1 MLLYKCVDAS
11 NHPSFTPTK
20 CFSEVLSACQ
30 MDGCEVFIL
39 LFLMNQEIAV
49 CDYFLDTLNGLVNIL
64 TPQDLILAEWVP
76 TLGIK

>member
-1 MLLYKCVDAS
+1 M
-11 NHPSFTPTK
+11 
-20 CFSEVLSACQ
+20 CFSEVLSACP

-39 LFLMNQEIAV
+39 LFLMSQEVTV
-49 CDYFLDTLNGLVNIL
+49 CDFFLDTLNGLVNIL